1 MRFASAH
8 YLLLLAVLPLLGYY
22 YFRLEMRRRGAIKYS
37 DVKNLRRLRPSPAL
51 RFRPVL
57 SILRLVVLALLIIAM
72 ARPQKGQ
79 VEKTVMTEGIDISLA
94 LDCSYSMKATDFQPN
109 RFEAAKKVVAD
120 FIDGRKADRI
130 NVLVFATTSFLLCP
144 LTLDY
149 AVIKD
154 FLSRAEFGIVDG
166 NSTAIGMAL
175 ANCVNKLKDSTAKNK
190 VIILLTDGENNAGK
204 IDPLTAAET
213 AKALGIR
220 VYTIGVGSESTAL
233 VPVQTVF
240 GTQYLP
246 QRVSIDE
253 KTLQEIAQ
261 TTGGRYYRAT
271 DEKKLSAIYKEID
284 QIEKTKIKYHEY
296 HNYDELVS
304 YLLIPA
310 LGLLLLEVGLANTR
324 FLRIP

>member
-1 MRFASAH
+1 
-8 YLLLLAVLPLLGYY
+8 
-22 YFRLEMRRRGAIKYS
+22 
-37 DVKNLRRLRPSPAL
+37 
-51 RFRPVL
+51 
-57 SILRLVVLALLIIAM
+57 M

-79 VEKTVMTEGIDISLA
+79 VEKTVMTQGIDISLA
-94 LDCSYSMKATDFQPN
+94 LDCSYSMKATDFKPN
-109 RFEAAKKVVAD
+109 RLKAAKEVVTN

-130 NVLVFATTSFLLCP
+130 NIIVFATTSFVLNP

-154 FLSRAEFGIVDG
+154 FLNRVEFGIVDG

-175 ANCVNKLKDSTAKNK
+175 ANCVNKLKDSEAKNK

-213 AKALGIR
+213 AKAFAIR

-233 VPVQTVF
+233 VPMQTVF
-240 GTQYLP
+240 GTQYVP

-253 KTLQEIAQ
+253 KTLGKIAEI
-261 TTGGRYYRAT
+261 TGGRYYRAT

-284 QIEKTKIKYHEY
+284 NLEKTKIKYHEY
-296 HNYDELVS
+296 HNYDELML

-310 LGLLLLEVGLANTR
+310 LGLLLLEIGLANTR